1 MSIMDES
8 EAVVSAWAPSLLE
21 VSQVSKS
28 YGGVKA
34 LIDCDFSCR
43 RGEVHALLGG
53 NGAGKSTLVKIL
65 CGVVKPDSGTIR
77 FKGKNAHIHSPV
89 DASRKGIVAVFQ
101 ELSLLPELSVSEN
114 VYLGHEPLTKLGL
127 IDFKKMKGWTDQLF
141 QDLGLDI
148 YSESLVRDLSLSQ
161 RQLVEIAKALSRDP
175 EIIIFDEAT
184 SALGQQ
190 EVELLF
196 SLIKRLTKQGKTT
209 IFISHRMD
217 ELAQIADRAT
227 IFRDARYVTT
237 FDWGTVANDQ
247 IVNWIAGR
255 SVNETY
261 PSKKEVH
268 QGDIALE
275 VKDLTCDRHFY
286 NINLQLK
293 KGEIVGISGLEGH
306 GQSQFLKA
314 LFGAFPITGGE
325 VSVLGKQVSLNG
337 PWDALEA
344 GIALVPEDRKYD
356 GLLLSRSVKENLTL
370 MTLDKRQVM
379 GYIHAGKESNAVQD
393 AIGLLNIK
401 TSHPDQEVGGLSGG
415 NQQKVVIGKALMTQA
430 DILLLGDPTRGI
442 DIGTKSEI
450 YQLMRDLA
458 DQGKSILFYSTELP
472 ELIGVCNRVVVF
484 KQGRISVMLEAHD
497 ITEHNMI
504 NAALGIA

>member
-1 MSIMDES
+1 MSITDES
-8 EAVVSAWAPSLLE
+8 EATEVALTPSLLE
-21 VSQVSKS
+21 VSQMSKS
-28 YGGVKA
+28 YGGVRA

-77 FKGKNAHIHSPV
+77 FKGKEMNIHSPS
-89 DASRKGIVAVFQ
+89 DASRNGIVAVFQ
-101 ELSLLPELSVSEN
+101 ELSLVPELSVSEN
-114 VYLGHEPLTKLGL
+114 VYLGHEPRTKWGL
-127 IDFKKMKGWTDQLF
+127 IDFKKMKSWTEQLF
-141 QDLGLDI
+141 QNLGLNI
-148 YSESLVRDLSLSQ
+148 FPESLVRDLSLSQ
-161 RQLVEIAKALSRDP
+161 RQLIEIAKALSRDP

-196 SLIKRLTKQGKTT
+196 SLIKRLIKQGKTA

-227 IFRDARYVTT
+227 VFRDARYVAT

-255 SVNETY
+255 SVNDTY
-261 PSKKEVH
+261 PLKKQVH
-268 QGDIALE
+268 QDEIALE
-275 VKDLTCDRHFY
+275 VKDLTCERHFY

-293 KGEIVGISGLEGH
+293 KGEIVGISGLQGH
-306 GQSQFLKA
+306 GQSQFLQA
-314 LFGAFPITGGE
+314 LFGAFPITKGE
-325 VSVLGKQVSLNG
+325 VHVLGRPVSLNE
-337 PWDALEA
+337 PRDALQA

-356 GLLLSRSVKENLTL
+356 GLLLSRSVKENLSL
-370 MTLDKRQVM
+370 MTLEKRQVM

-401 TSHPDQEVGGLSGG
+401 ASHTDQEVVGLSGG
-415 NQQKVVIGKALMTQA
+415 NQQKVVIGKAIMTQA
-430 DILLLGDPTRGI
+430 DILLLADPTRGI
-442 DIGTKSEI
+442 DIGTKLEI

-458 DQGKSILFYSTELP
+458 DQGKMILFYSTELP
-472 ELIGVCNRVVVF
+472 ELVGVCDRVVVF
-484 KQGRISVMLEAHD
+484 KQGRISAMLEDHD
-497 ITEHNMI
+497 ITEHKMI